1 LHGPNGNRYS
11 LSFHNHG
18 FTTRFP
24 SVPSPMSNCQ
34 NSGNCCEIISERNSA
49 DISEMKTIPLSEFS
63 RKCSTLLKLV
73 NKTHESIQVTQFGR
87 PLAEITPPGP
97 SAAERAARRARDVE
111 ILNRFADELN
121 AQALSE
127 LEDQVFIVLDGP
139 NKNATGRKKK
149 KGRKRKIDRSGATL
163 KP

>member
-1 LHGPNGNRYS
+1 
-11 LSFHNHG
+11 
-18 FTTRFP
+18 
-24 SVPSPMSNCQ
+24 MSNCQ

-127 LEDQVFIVLDGP
+127 LEDQAFIVLDGP